1 MDENKVVE
9 IIENKKLSNQEEL
22 IAFCR
27 LLSAA
32 CKSGKPLANSLE
44 TLNKQASSK
53 SATWANNLANKLK
66 QGYSI
71 EEAVKNLKDLDPVL
85 ARLMPLLGNERLLKV
100 FEIYTKYL
108 IKQDIC
114 CKQIRYLVWYP
125 LLIMIF
131 CLICLLYLNFV
142 YFPMYFTL
150 SSVSGFFNTWSLK
163 LLYFANFSYWPFSLV
178 FPLILVYLIVDC
190 TYFMYS
196 GHFSSFSIWSRISG
210 LAEATKMNE
219 KSRLAALL
227 SIYTEAGYSLNEAID
242 ASINSFSNK
251 EKKELLIFNSIFTKG
266 NNLSESLYK
275 SKLMADIING
285 KETPDE
291 LPIKFKYAYD
301 CYNSDTIALI
311 KAASEKLFYIPILIA
326 GLMVLAISTGLF
338 GSYNLFI
345 GGVS

>member
-1 MDENKVVE
+1 MDENKVEDIV
-9 IIENKKLSNQEEL
+9 NKKNLSNQEEL

-27 LLSAA
+27 LLSTA

-44 TLNKQASSK
+44 TLNKQPGNKSSL
-53 SATWANNLANKLK
+53 WAKNLADKLK

-85 ARLMPLLGNERLLKV
+85 ARLMPLLGNERLIKV
-100 FEIYTKYL
+100 FDIYTKYL

-125 LLIMIF
+125 LLIMLI
-131 CLICLLYLNFV
+131 CLICLLYLNFY
-142 YFPMYFTL
+142 YFPLYLTL
-150 SSVSGFFNTWSLK
+150 SNVSGFFNTWSLK
-163 LLYFANFSYWPFSLV
+163 LLYFANISFWPFSLV
-178 FPLILVYLIVDC
+178 FPLILVYLVVDC
-190 TYFMYS
+190 SYFMIS
-196 GHFSSFSIWSRISG
+196 GRFFSFSLWSNLSG
-210 LAEATKMNE
+210 LSEATKMNE

-227 SIYTEAGYSLNEAID
+227 SIYTEAGYSLNDAID

-251 EKKELLIFNSIFTKG
+251 EKKELLIFNNTFAKG

-275 SKLMADIING
+275 SQLMADIING
-285 KETPDE
+285 KESPDE
-291 LPIKFKYAYD
+291 LPIKFKYAYEN
-301 CYNSDTIALI
+301 YNSDTIALI

-338 GSYNLFI
+338 GSYSLFI